1 MQSQLD
7 QAIHDL
13 TNQERGLVTTLELA
27 KLSGGAYVAQRR
39 LDDLAALSAP
49 RSDVTKVCALLGN

>member
-27 KLSGGAYVAQRR
+27 KLSGGAYVGPA
-39 LDDLAALSAP
+39 SA
-49 RSDVTKVCALLGN
+49 R

>member
-13 TNQERGLVTTLELA
+13 TNQERGLVELA
-27 KLSGGAYVAQRR
+27 KLSGGAYVGPSVGSMTWQPSRHH
-39 LDDLAALSAP
+39 AP
-49 RSDVTKVCALLGN
+49 M